1 MSSCRAIAAPLA
13 ALAGALAFLAAAAP
27 GMAAEMPPTAVA
39 AAVARDPGP
48 WATVNVCDTTGH
60 PDGIGIRGAMP
71 GTGDRDDEL
80 FMRLQVQF
88 FRRADGTWRGVG
100 RGADSGFLDVGN
112 GAARV
117 RQAGRT
123 FTLSPPAAGQPAF
136 LLRGLVTFEWRAKD
150 GTVLRR
156 TRKRTTAGHRS
167 TAGADPTGFS
177 AAECTVT
184 A

>member
-1 MSSCRAIAAPLA
+1 VSPCRAIAAPLA

-27 GMAAEMPPTAVA
+27 GMAAETPPSAAA

-71 GTGDRDDEL
+71 GTGDRGDEL

-88 FRRADGTWRGVG
+88 FRRADGTWRGLG
-100 RGADSGFLDVGN
+100 RGADSGFLDVGH

-136 LLRGLVTFEWRAKD
+136 LLRGLVTFEWRRD
-150 GTVLRR
+150 GQAVRR
-156 TRKRTTAGHRS
+156 ARRLTSAGHDD
-167 TAGADPTGFS
+167 AIGADPIGFS
-177 AAECTVT
+177 AATCSIR
-184 A
+184 